1 MATNAIPTHIQQPA
15 DRLFAL
21 VFQHWDE
28 EGDDARVLDTA
39 SGNTASARDRHLAH
53 TEREIFDL
61 FVDGG
66 HSEEYAAAMIEF
78 MRRPCSQEGDWTLVK
93 NGVAITAYMDELTAK
108 GL

>member
-1 MATNAIPTHIQQPA
+1 MATETISTHIQQPA

-53 TEREIFDL
+53 TR
-61 FVDGG
+61 
-66 HSEEYAAAMIEF
+66 SCA
-78 MRRPCSQEGDWTLVK
+78 MRRPPVFKQGNCSKSAGS
-93 NGVAITAYMDELTAK
+93 ISRPPI
-108 GL
+108 